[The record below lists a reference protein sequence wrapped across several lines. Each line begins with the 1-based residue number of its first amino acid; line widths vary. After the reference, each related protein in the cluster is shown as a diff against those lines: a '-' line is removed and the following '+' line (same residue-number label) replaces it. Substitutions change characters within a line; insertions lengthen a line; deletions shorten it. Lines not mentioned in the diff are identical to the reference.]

1 MSLRR
6 EIRQSGSR
14 ALSNDTPVNKYVMK
28 EAGNHLV
35 DLHGQHDH
43 QQLLDEENHL
53 GVIDQFESVQPALK
67 AYSKEYQK
75 MLALQ
80 KELRNLKKREAE
92 LREKTELY
100 QFQVKEI
107 EDAQLDI
114 EEEEA
119 LIAEMNLLDNA
130 EELDQKASAID
141 RKS

>member
-1 MSLRR
+1 
-6 EIRQSGSR
+6 
-14 ALSNDTPVNKYVMK
+14 
-28 EAGNHLV
+28 
-35 DLHGQHDH
+35 
-43 QQLLDEENHL
+43 
-53 GVIDQFESVQPALK
+53 
-67 AYSKEYQK
+67 
-75 MLALQ
+75 MLTLQ

-130 EELDQKASAID
+130 EELDQKASAIATID
-141 RKS
+141 ERAETGLIEMLNDIKLNRSEEHTSELQSRGQ